1 MSEIILDNP
10 KIIKYFDEHKNVDPE
25 NLVLFMIEILEK
37 FGDNIIENM
46 TSSINSQI
54 LSNILDLK
62 QKNQMIYEN
71 LNKINQDIT
80 NSLYIKM
87 LDIKKEYIEDVKSV
101 ISTNTNEISTHT
113 NEKLVNIIEK
123 NNLHLI
129 DKTTIL
135 LNEIVPRTNQGL
147 YNQID
152 DNIKN
157 FQRTIT
163 DETHKIL
170 KSLDKDN
177 NMKDY
182 LNIFEQKFSIMVQ
195 NIQNPIHSFIN
206 SSEERLN
213 TNIVSIRELTN
224 TNTQSQER
232 LNNELSEFL
241 NKYKNSTYKGQ
252 IGENQLFLVLNQ
264 MFPTA
269 EIMNTTGQKASGDF
283 SLKRVDKPNII
294 IETKDYE
301 NNVYIDEIRKFIRDI
316 ETQNTHGIFL
326 SQKSGIAARSN
337 YQIEIHKGNILVYVH
352 NVEYSKEKI
361 QIAVDIID
369 HLSQTIEKNNLD
381 DENENTITSD
391 ILNDINKE
399 YQNFALQKDIIVG
412 ITKDNAKKLLSQLDE
427 MKFPTLDKYLS
438 LRFASIANVTRLN
451 NQHKCDLC
459 DFTTTTLKS
468 LSAHKRMHNK
478 ETNQN
483 LLNEKKPLLQ
493 QVQPQIV
500 QQVQSQI
507 IQQPLKI
514 KI

>member
-1 MSEIILDNP
+1 
-10 KIIKYFDEHKNVDPE
+10 
-25 NLVLFMIEILEK
+25 MIEMLEK
-37 FGDNIIENM
+37 FGDNMIENM

-62 QKNQMIYEN
+62 QKNHMIYEN
-71 LNKINQDIT
+71 LNRLNQDIT

-87 LDIKKEYIEDVKSV
+87 IDIKKEYIEDVKSV
-101 ISTNTNEISTHT
+101 ISTNTS
-113 NEKLVNIIEK
+113 EKLLTILEK
-123 NNLHLI
+123 NNSQLI

-135 LNEIVPRTNQGL
+135 LNEIVPKTNQGL
-147 YNQID
+147 YSQID
-152 DNIKN
+152 ENIKN
-157 FQRTIT
+157 FQRTMS
-163 DETHKIL
+163 DETQKIL
-170 KSLDKDN
+170 KSIDKEND
-177 NMKDY
+177 MKDY
-182 LNIFEQKFSIMVQ
+182 FNIFEQKFSIMVQ
-195 NIQNPIHSFIN
+195 NIQSPIHSFIN

-213 TNIVSIRELTN
+213 SNIVSIRELTN

-232 LNNELSEFL
+232 LHNELSEFL

-269 EIMNTTGQKASGDF
+269 EILNTTGQKASGDF
-283 SLKRVDKPNII
+283 SLKRDDKPYII

-369 HLSQTIEKNNLD
+369 HLSQTIENNNLND
-381 DENENTITSD
+381 EDENVISND

-399 YQNFALQKDIIVG
+399 YQNFALQKDVMVG
-412 ITKDNAKKLLSQLDE
+412 ITKDNAKKILSQLDE
-427 MKFPTLDKYLS
+427 IKFPSLDKYLS
-438 LRFASIANVTRLN
+438 LRFASIANVTKLS

-459 DFTTTTLKS
+459 SFTTSTLKS
-468 LSAHKRMHNK
+468 LSAHRRAHNK
-478 ETNQN
+478 EIVQN
-483 LLNEKKPLLQ
+483 LINTSKNNFTSSQFEQNQITDSNPQEPPKQKKPT
-493 QVQPQIV
+493 P
-500 QQVQSQI
+500 
-507 IQQPLKI
+507 KA
-514 KI
+514 